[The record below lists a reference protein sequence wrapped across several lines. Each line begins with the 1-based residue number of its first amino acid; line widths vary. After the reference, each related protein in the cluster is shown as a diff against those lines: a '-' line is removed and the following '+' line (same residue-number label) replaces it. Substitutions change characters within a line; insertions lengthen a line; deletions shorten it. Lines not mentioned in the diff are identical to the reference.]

1 MASDKVLTI
10 TEANFEAEVLK
21 STVPVLVDFWAE
33 WCMPCRMLAPT
44 VDELAGEYDGRVKF
58 GKLNVDQN
66 HQVTNQ
72 YGITGIPALLM
83 FKNGQ
88 LVKKV
93 VGVKPKKDLK
103 AELDALL

>member
-1 MASDKVLTI
+1 
-10 TEANFEAEVLK
+10 
-21 STVPVLVDFWAE
+21 
-33 WCMPCRMLAPT
+33 